1 MSSSLKSSWR
11 VSRQTVFGASRS
23 VFILSLLLVSGFWI
37 LASFP
42 AQAII
47 DTNQNGASD
56 PWERHH
62 NNGNLFTAFDPTAD
76 LDGDGW
82 TNEQEAITGTNPSDG
97 RLPAGFLRPIIERIS
112 AVYLSPEVEGG
123 EPTLVSP
130 ETVSI
135 RWNAITGKK
144 YTVFASTDLTSGSW
158 IPIGQPQTSHPYLS
172 PSIYIP
178 LTQPDGSIPE
188 KLFFHVSA
196 EDTDTDSDTLTDYE
210 ENQLGSSSYSAD
222 GDYDGLSDPDE
233 FFIYQTNFNLADS
246 DNDGVTDG
254 DEILFNFTNP
264 LSATDADE
272 DGIPDDFE
280 KHFAKLLLAYQSEE
294 TYWEAYHAGLLA
306 GNLDATHDYT
316 GDGINARELAKAL
329 KKITAAAPTDSGY
342 TVESETRRNSLQS
355 AYYYPPGSYSSSQG
369 TYYHSVPDNF
379 DEAESMIPTANL
391 NSAYLLS
398 RIDGVAWQHSSMSV
412 GDQIYVDSVSTESAF
427 RRTPVFLMN
436 GTKFQGRMSQQRC
449 RIIASNPGHKGS
461 IRNYLKLIN
470 ESNYF
475 TWNNRGVISAE
486 PFKVQFPKGRMVS
499 DWYEFK
505 SPFVDE
511 TGGRAAGMSLVPM
524 EVAPEVLAVNS
535 DFDEGRIDPA
545 TGYAIPDCDDMP
557 GVDQKTG
564 SGNTQT
570 ALNASRAH
578 LDGLFANDEKVT
590 EDMHK
595 GWFGVNPNRLNDD
608 FWAGANVT
616 IRKIDK
622 IDDETG
628 YKESGQVR
636 FYAKWSSGHYGIS
649 PYDFQTLQPV
659 NLVSAG
665 VNGNSS
671 NVYGA
676 SSTIPDGAEFYMEG
690 VRPGKITLEWRLQKG
705 TIDVKHEQTFKVE
718 TRKSVAE
725 WQEEVRYQ
733 IRLQTKVK
741 SGTEVDIALYHS
753 GNGFRNTS
761 GNQAPGT
768 DNVLRVQAIYYYYQ
782 QLFKQMPDKFMWAG
796 MAKTAAAPIYA
807 GMSDLTTWAQ
817 VQDAVPL
824 QAYGTAT
831 HIMVRGLLLGGQKK
845 IFEDMGWAHRAYMAS
860 GRWALDWVDQNTIQ
874 KPTDFAAW
882 RDFYA
887 GIEDTNQTKINDAN
901 RDLLLREQRDVVQSS
916 YTSFAT
922 NGWFLQPR
930 TGYNWLNNI
939 AAWLLNFQVVAE
951 DPGLGANVGEW
962 LSANALRNPMPGGP
976 AFRTTVPNGR
986 IDIFNDRW
994 AWTNN
999 STNGMLQIWMGF
1011 SANQRLSENNKTMY
1025 SGAAAYSFDTGGLPI
1040 E

>member
-1 MSSSLKSSWR
+1 
-11 VSRQTVFGASRS
+11 
-23 VFILSLLLVSGFWI
+23 
-37 LASFP
+37 
-42 AQAII
+42 
-47 DTNQNGASD
+47 
-56 PWERHH
+56 
-62 NNGNLFTAFDPTAD
+62 
-76 LDGDGW
+76 
-82 TNEQEAITGTNPSDG
+82 
-97 RLPAGFLRPIIERIS
+97 
-112 AVYLSPEVEGG
+112 
-123 EPTLVSP
+123 
-130 ETVSI
+130 
-135 RWNAITGKK
+135 
-144 YTVFASTDLTSGSW
+144 
-158 IPIGQPQTSHPYLS
+158 
-172 PSIYIP
+172 
-178 LTQPDGSIPE
+178 
-188 KLFFHVSA
+188 
-196 EDTDTDSDTLTDYE
+196 
-210 ENQLGSSSYSAD
+210 
-222 GDYDGLSDPDE
+222 
-233 FFIYQTNFNLADS
+233 
-246 DNDGVTDG
+246 
-254 DEILFNFTNP
+254 
-264 LSATDADE
+264 
-272 DGIPDDFE
+272 
-280 KHFAKLLLAYQSEE
+280 
-294 TYWEAYHAGLLA
+294 
-306 GNLDATHDYT
+306 
-316 GDGINARELAKAL
+316 
-329 KKITAAAPTDSGY
+329 
-342 TVESETRRNSLQS
+342 
-355 AYYYPPGSYSSSQG
+355 
-369 TYYHSVPDNF
+369 
-379 DEAESMIPTANL
+379 
-391 NSAYLLS
+391 
-398 RIDGVAWQHSSMSV
+398 
-412 GDQIYVDSVSTESAF
+412 
-427 RRTPVFLMN
+427 
-436 GTKFQGRMSQQRC
+436 
-449 RIIASNPGHKGS
+449 
-461 IRNYLKLIN
+461 
-470 ESNYF
+470 
-475 TWNNRGVISAE
+475 
-486 PFKVQFPKGRMVS
+486 
-499 DWYEFK
+499 
-505 SPFVDE
+505 
-511 TGGRAAGMSLVPM
+511 M

-545 TGYAIPDCDDMP
+545 TGYAIPDCDDIP

-564 SGNTQT
+564 SGNTQI

-590 EDMHK
+590 DDMHK
-595 GWFGVNPNRLNDD
+595 GWFGVNPNQLGDD
-608 FWAGANVT
+608 FWDGANVT

-622 IDDETG
+622 VDDETG

-636 FYAKWSSGHYGIS
+636 FYAKWSGGYYGIS

-671 NVYGA
+671 SVYGA
-676 SSTIPDGAEFYMEG
+676 SSTIPDGAEFYIEG

-705 TIDVKHEQTFKVE
+705 SIDVKHEQTFKVE
-718 TRKSVAE
+718 TRKSVAQ

-741 SGTEVDIALYHS
+741 SGTEVDVALYHP

-817 VQDAVPL
+817 VQDAVPF

-845 IFEDMGWAHRAYMAS
+845 IFEDKAWAHRAYMAS
-860 GRWALDWVDQNTIQ
+860 GRWALDWVETQNRTA
-874 KPTDFAAW
+874 TNFDAW
-882 RDFYA
+882 RSLYS
-887 GIEDTNQTKINDAN
+887 GIEETDQSKINNAN

-986 IDIFNDRW
+986 IDVFNDRW

-999 STNGMLQIWMGF
+999 STNGMLQIWTGF
-1011 SANQRLSENNKTMY
+1011 SAGQRLSENNKTMY

>member
-1 MSSSLKSSWR
+1 VVQALQLPPLCR
-11 VSRQTVFGASRS
+11 RPR
-23 VFILSLLLVSGFWI
+23 
-37 LASFP
+37 P
-42 AQAII
+42 AQA
-47 DTNQNGASD
+47 
-56 PWERHH
+56 
-62 NNGNLFTAFDPTAD
+62 
-76 LDGDGW
+76 
-82 TNEQEAITGTNPSDG
+82 
-97 RLPAGFLRPIIERIS
+97 
-112 AVYLSPEVEGG
+112 V
-123 EPTLVSP
+123 
-130 ETVSI
+130 
-135 RWNAITGKK
+135 
-144 YTVFASTDLTSGSW
+144 
-158 IPIGQPQTSHPYLS
+158 
-172 PSIYIP
+172 
-178 LTQPDGSIPE
+178 
-188 KLFFHVSA
+188 
-196 EDTDTDSDTLTDYE
+196 
-210 ENQLGSSSYSAD
+210 
-222 GDYDGLSDPDE
+222 
-233 FFIYQTNFNLADS
+233 
-246 DNDGVTDG
+246 
-254 DEILFNFTNP
+254 
-264 LSATDADE
+264 
-272 DGIPDDFE
+272 
-280 KHFAKLLLAYQSEE
+280 
-294 TYWEAYHAGLLA
+294 
-306 GNLDATHDYT
+306 
-316 GDGINARELAKAL
+316 
-329 KKITAAAPTDSGY
+329 
-342 TVESETRRNSLQS
+342 RRNRARAGDFKPSR
-355 AYYYPPGSYSSSQG
+355 G
-369 TYYHSVPDNF
+369 
-379 DEAESMIPTANL
+379 ENL
-391 NSAYLLS
+391 L
-398 RIDGVAWQHSSMSV
+398 
-412 GDQIYVDSVSTESAF
+412 
-427 RRTPVFLMN
+427 PV
-436 GTKFQGRMSQQRC
+436 
-449 RIIASNPGHKGS
+449 
-461 IRNYLKLIN
+461 
-470 ESNYF
+470 
-475 TWNNRGVISAE
+475 
-486 PFKVQFPKGRMVS
+486 
-499 DWYEFK
+499 
-505 SPFVDE
+505 
-511 TGGRAAGMSLVPM
+511 
-524 EVAPEVLAVNS
+524 EVAPEFLAVNS
-535 DFDEGRIDPA
+535 DFDEGRIDQA

-557 GVDQKTG
+557 GVDLKTG
-564 SGNTQT
+564 SGNTQI

-590 EDMHK
+590 DDMHK
-595 GWFGVNPNRLNDD
+595 GWFGVNPNQLGDD

-622 IDDETG
+622 IDAETG

-636 FYAKWSSGHYGIS
+636 FYAKWSGGYYGIS

-665 VNGNSS
+665 VNLRPGEG
-671 NVYGA
+671 VYGA

-705 TIDVKHEQTFKVE
+705 SIDVKHEQTFKVE
-718 TRKSVAE
+718 TRKTVAQ

-845 IFEDMGWAHRAYMAS
+845 IFEDKAWAHRAYMAS
-860 GRWALDWVDQNTIQ
+860 GRWALKWVKDNTSGVP
-874 KPTDFAAW
+874 PTDFNAW
-882 RDFYA
+882 DNLYI
-887 GIEDTNQTKINDAN
+887 GIQDADQTKINTAN

-976 AFRTTVPNGR
+976 AFRATVPNGR

-999 STNGMLQIWMGF
+999 STNGMLQIWTGF
-1011 SANQRLSENNKTMY
+1011 SAGQRLSENNKTMY